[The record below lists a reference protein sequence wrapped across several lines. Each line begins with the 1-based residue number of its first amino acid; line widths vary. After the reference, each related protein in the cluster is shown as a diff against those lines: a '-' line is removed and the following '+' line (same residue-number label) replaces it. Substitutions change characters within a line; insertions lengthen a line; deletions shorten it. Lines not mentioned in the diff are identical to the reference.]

1 MLNFRE
7 IKSHKVEPSYLFSC
21 LITKLYEE
29 AHVTILDGVYNEMST
44 TKNNSFERSK
54 NESRPM
60 LHLGKQ
66 ADLWIDPLT
75 IEVTNTT
82 AVASGSIPGI
92 QLSLLESLHT
102 KSFIDTVPTSETTN
116 TTIVIPKHRNMR
128 LPLIIFGK

>member
-66 ADLWIDPLT
+66 ADL
-75 IEVTNTT
+75 
-82 AVASGSIPGI
+82 
-92 QLSLLESLHT
+92 
-102 KSFIDTVPTSETTN
+102 
-116 TTIVIPKHRNMR
+116 
-128 LPLIIFGK
+128 